1 LRYTTCTLDV
11 LKIMARAGGRH
22 IAIVQGHPDPGARHF
37 GHALADAYAIG
48 AREAGRHVEVIEVAT
63 LDFPFLH
70 SRNDLESE
78 EIPEVIR
85 TAQSIIGHCDHL
97 LLIYPVWNGGTP
109 AILRAFLEQTFRPHF
124 MFPDTKPGESLG
136 FVSALKQ
143 RKAVAGKSA
152 RIVATMAM
160 PAWVYR
166 WYFHPHPERNTL
178 RLSGMNPVNESLIG
192 LVEAADGRQREKWL
206 RTMRQL
212 GREGR

>member
-1 LRYTTCTLDV
+1 
-11 LKIMARAGGRH
+11 MARAGGRH
-22 IAIVQGHPDPGARHF
+22 IAIVLGHPDSVARHF
-37 GHALADAYAIG
+37 GHALADAYASG
-48 AREAGRHVEVIEVAT
+48 AREAGHEVEFIEVAT

-70 SRNDLESE
+70 SRRDLESDV
-78 EIPEVIR
+78 IPDVIR
-85 TAQSIIGHCDHL
+85 TAQSIISRSDHL

-109 AILRAFLEQTFRPHF
+109 AMLRAFLEQTFRPHF

-143 RKAVAGKSA
+143 RKALAGKSA

-166 WYFHPHPERNTL
+166 WYFHPHPEKNTL
-178 RLSGMNPVNESLIG
+178 RLSGMRPIKETLIG
-192 LVEAADGRQREKWL
+192 LVEVANKRKREEWL
-206 RTMRQL
+206 RKMHQV